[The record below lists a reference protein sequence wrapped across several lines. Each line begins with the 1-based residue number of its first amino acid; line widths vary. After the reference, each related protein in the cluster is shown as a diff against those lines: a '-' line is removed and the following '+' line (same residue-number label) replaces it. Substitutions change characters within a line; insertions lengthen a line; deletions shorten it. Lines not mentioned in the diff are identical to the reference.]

1 MIDYRQIRA
10 ARALLNW
17 SQADLARASGLAT
30 SSVKNIESESGSA
43 RKETLEQVFD
53 AFDENGLEFMPGF
66 GVRLKNHI
74 VTVHDDKHATTAL
87 LDDIYT
93 HAQTAAERQVCIIG
107 LDETF
112 SVETDGAQLL
122 TNHIDRLTKAGIRE
136 RILICEDDARFLNA
150 PDCYRWLPRQY
161 FTRSA
166 PIYIYGDRIAIHSG
180 SLKRRTVILEQ
191 KALAVHL
198 RMLFALLWDKVSIA
212 PSLDSVTCGQRTRM
226 RVVG

>member
-74 VTVHDDKHATTAL
+74 VTVHDDKRATSAL

-93 HAQTAAERQVCIIG
+93 HTQTAAERQVCIIG
-107 LDETF
+107 LDEGF
-112 SVETDGAQLL
+112 SVETDGLLLL
-122 TNHIDRLTKAGIRE
+122 TSHIERLTKAGIRE
-136 RILICEDDARFLNA
+136 RILVCEGDTCFLNA

-191 KALAVHL
+191 KALAVHQ

-212 PSLDSVTCGQRTRM
+212 PSMDSTSRGEPTRM
-226 RVVG
+226 RAVG